1 MERLKMQDSPM
12 NELERINI
20 PLFPLR
26 MTLYP
31 QGLLPLKIFEVRY
44 LDMIKHCF
52 KERLPFGVVT
62 LLVGDEVRKPEEE
75 ISFSKFG
82 TLAKIIEF
90 DAVSP
95 SMFAIACEG
104 TQRFQVLESERQK
117 NGLWTANVQLLCDDQ
132 NERVPPELMMAADT
146 LEAFFKKFVTQGLSP
161 QYYPMSNPWRL
172 DECGWV
178 ANRWCEMLPLPPEQ
192 KVHLLAMD
200 SPRLRLDLIQEIL
213 EELGISKDE
222 GSMKG

>member
-1 MERLKMQDSPM
+1 MQNSDV
-12 NELERINI
+12 NQLEMMDI

-31 QGLLPLKIFEVRY
+31 QGLLPLRIFEVRY

-52 KERLPFGVVT
+52 KEKKPFGVVT
-62 LLVGDEVRKPEEE
+62 LLAGDEVRKPDEE

-82 TLAKIIEF
+82 TLAKIIDF

-117 NGLWTANVQLLCDDQ
+117 NGLWLAKVQILSEDENL
-132 NERVPPELMMAADT
+132 RVPQELMMAADT
-146 LEAFFKKFVTQGLSP
+146 LEAFFKKFVAQGISP
-161 QYYPMSNPWRL
+161 EQYPMTNPWRL

-200 SPRLRLDLIQEIL
+200 NPRLRLDLVCEIL

>member
-1 MERLKMQDSPM
+1 MQDSDVNQLKM
-12 NELERINI
+12 MDI

-31 QGLLPLKIFEVRY
+31 QGLLPLRIFEVRY

-52 KERLPFGVVT
+52 KEKKPFGVVT
-62 LLVGDEVRKPEEE
+62 LLAGDEVRKPDEE

-82 TLAKIIEF
+82 TLANIIEF

-117 NGLWTANVQLLCDDQ
+117 NGLWLAKVQLLSEDQ
-132 NERVPPELMMAADT
+132 NLSVPQELMMAADT
-146 LEAFFKKFVTQGLSP
+146 LEAFFKKFVAQGISP
-161 QYYPMSNPWRL
+161 EQYPMTNPWRL

-200 SPRLRLDLIQEIL
+200 NPRLRLDLVYEIL